1 MGGGGW
7 TTFPFILNRGW
18 LICTCSKVAGM
29 DVVRE
34 NIYLSGFLKCK
45 LGLRCPGMKLT
56 QVYGI
61 CLRKVLMCACSRLIQ
76 VKCCMKRLLH
86 KVTSSI

>member
-1 MGGGGW
+1 MGGW
-7 TTFPFILNRGW
+7 TTFPFLLNRGW

-45 LGLRCPGMKLT
+45 LGLRCSGMKLT
-56 QVYGI
+56 RVWH
-61 CLRKVLMCACSRLIQ
+61 
-76 VKCCMKRLLH
+76 LLEE
-86 KVTSSI
+86 SSHVHVFKTHSSEMLHEMLVA